1 MTVGFAGFAGEVAE
15 FYARFRRGYPPEVF
29 DALRDVFALTE
40 RDAALDLGCGTGQL
54 AVPLAG
60 LVGTVVGMDPEPD
73 MLRLARETAAARG
86 VDNAVWA
93 LGSDADVPALGALLG
108 GPGGRQLAVAT
119 VGQALHWMRHE
130 ELFRALLPLLRP
142 GGGVA
147 VVANG
152 APLWL
157 QDSDWS
163 RALKGVL
170 EEHFR
175 TELKASCGTG
185 PEDRARY
192 AAALEDAGYGGVR
205 ETVTEYRAPLTFEEI
220 VGGVWSAVPA
230 SALPPPEGRAAFAE
244 RLRAALPAGEG
255 FTEDVRLSVL
265 LAHAP

>member
-1 MTVGFAGFAGEVAE
+1 MTVGFEGEVAD

-29 DALRDVFALTE
+29 DALREAFGLTE

-86 VDNAVWA
+86 AGNAVWA

-108 GPGGRQLAVAT
+108 GRRLAAVT

-130 ELFRALLPLLRP
+130 ELFRALPPLLRP
-142 GGGVA
+142 GGGLA

-192 AAALEDAGYGGVR
+192 AAALEDAGYGDVR
-205 ETVTEYRAPLTFEEI
+205 ETVTEYRASLTFEE
-220 VGGVWSAVPA
+220 VLGGVWSAVPA
-230 SALPPPEGRAAFAE
+230 SELPTRAGREALAE
-244 RLRAALPAGEG
+244 RLRAALPGREE
-255 FTEDVRLSVL
+255 FTEHVSVSLL
-265 LAHAP
+265 LAHAPREG